1 VEKNGNTPDE
11 YASML
16 QGLQQVN
23 GLSTFAYR
31 ISAKDPLDFA
41 TKALMLFKMKLKL
54 QSGARAAKVQD
65 RHIDLLAHYLVYGV
79 SKKTREEYARSMH
92 YGMGSINTMSSCLSK
107 AGFLVNEKNRLALHP
122 IMKSL
127 SRFILQETGKH
138 KGFFFLMDRE
148 RETLESGELKI
159 EN

>member
-1 VEKNGNTPDE
+1 VEKNRHTTDE
-11 YASML
+11 YASVL
-16 QGLQQVN
+16 QSLQQVD
-23 GLSTFAYR
+23 GLSAFAYR

-41 TKALMLFKMKLKL
+41 AKALMLFKMKLKL
-54 QSGARAAKVQD
+54 QSGARVAKIQD

-92 YGMGSINTMSSCLSK
+92 YGMGSINTMSSGLSK
-107 AGFLVNEKNRLALHP
+107 AGFLVNEKNRLDLHP
-122 IMKSL
+122 VMKSL
-127 SRFILQETGKH
+127 SRFILQETDKH

-148 RETLESGELKI
+148 QETS